1 MSFCLA
7 TEEIILR
14 EGEVD
19 LLRFLLAFDLEAIA
33 FSLEVWDGVD
43 VAVVVSGVA
52 DRLDSLV
59 DKCPL
64 RGWLLVL
71 QRLLLK
77 ALFPPPVT

>member
-1 MSFCLA
+1 M
-7 TEEIILR
+7 R

-19 LLRFLLAFDLEAIA
+19 LLRFLLALDLEAMA

-59 DKCPL
+59 EKCPL
-64 RGWLLVL
+64 RGLLAL
-71 QRLLLK
+71 PRLLLK
-77 ALFPPPVT
+77 ALFPVT